1 MKRCDDPRW
10 REACLRV
17 DRAASLLERTRRSVD
32 PRVWEARDR
41 WAEAARAWLEGT
53 GNINEAIEA
62 SLRFEE
68 SATTATTDTARV
80 SAELA
85 RGCAAGFVANTRLT
99 GRHVLCP
106 DRCPATGARISTTS
120 G

>member
-32 PRVWEARDR
+32 PRVWETRDR

-53 GNINEAIEA
+53 GSINDAIAA
-62 SLRFEE
+62 SLGFEE
-68 SATTATTDTARV
+68 SAATATKGTARV
-80 SAELA
+80 PAE
-85 RGCAAGFVANTRLT
+85 
-99 GRHVLCP
+99 
-106 DRCPATGARISTTS
+106 
-120 G
+120 